1 MADPFAGTIDSP
13 PNSSKRYC
21 WPFLGK
27 NEKNS
32 PQSAGEKTLT
42 TGRRS
47 RGVRGCRSGPPKEGP
62 WVPHPLLTSYPGHT
76 AKPRRKTSGPAPG
89 VRSRGGGGVARKRDK
104 RGASIPNRVSPG
116 GTGMG
121 EGDEGG
127 GHGTCRVALRR
138 GWGFGTKG
146 LQYSPGEGVSQHG

>member
-13 PNSSKRYC
+13 PNSSNRYC

-47 RGVRGCRSGPPKEGP
+47 LGVRGCRSGPPKEGP

-89 VRSRGGGGVARKRDK
+89 VRGRGG
-104 RGASIPNRVSPG
+104 
-116 GTGMG
+116 
-121 EGDEGG
+121 EGG
-127 GHGTCRVALRR
+127 GTEEGQKRGVNSQSRVTRGNRDGRGRR
-138 GWGFGTKG
+138 GRWAWDVQGCP
-146 LQYSPGEGVSQHG
+146 SPRLGVWD